1 MLIYPSWDERRD
13 LAIPGDYQE
22 TLRFCVEHFIDI
34 CQKSIQKHG
43 AFFVALSGGSTP
55 NAIFEELSS
64 PQHQSR
70 IDWSKVHLFWSDE
83 RAYPPD
89 HPDNNY
95 AMAMKAGL
103 KKMPI
108 PPKQIHR
115 MQAEEKIEENAA
127 LYEQTIHKVLHGHPF
142 DLIMLGM
149 GEDGHTAS
157 LFPHTAGLNVSERL
171 VIANF
176 IPQKKCWRMT
186 MTYDCIN
193 AATHI
198 AIYVLGA
205 AKKEM
210 LKEVLLSPDQ
220 FERLPSQR
228 IGTKEHKALWIADA
242 AAAELL
248 KDFYLQK

>member
-1 MLIYPSWDERRD
+1 
-13 LAIPGDYQE
+13 
-22 TLRFCVEHFIDI
+22 
-34 CQKSIQKHG
+34 
-43 AFFVALSGGSTP
+43 
-55 NAIFEELSS
+55 
-64 PQHQSR
+64 
-70 IDWSKVHLFWSDE
+70 
-83 RAYPPD
+83 
-89 HPDNNY
+89 
-95 AMAMKAGL
+95 
-103 KKMPI
+103 
-108 PPKQIHR
+108 
-115 MQAEEKIEENAA
+115 
-127 LYEQTIHKVLHGHPF
+127 
-142 DLIMLGM
+142 
-149 GEDGHTAS
+149 
-157 LFPHTAGLNVSERL
+157 
-171 VIANF
+171 
-176 IPQKKCWRMT
+176 MT